1 MAGTESPSLRDWRQ
15 GSVLSESA
23 ARGFIPASIGDS
35 DPHCV
40 VLISHDCDIVNVEK
54 ETEAEVIVGRFVDAV
69 DGGLTGGKNSR
80 TLHLS
85 WSQSDR
91 IRHVELSATKKRYI
105 PKSALT
111 ISLPDTSYK
120 LDQDN
125 LATLRFWLAARYNR
139 AAFPDEFNNRLKS
152 TRVLD
157 DLVRI
162 LKPLGYL
169 ITGVYVRL
177 DTQEEL
183 PGEHPTPPYCV
194 TMFVVFAPG
203 EEPLESLE
211 RAEKAADAIADAI
224 GSRCYD
230 KAADR
235 WNWLQLD
242 QCLAI
247 SEDDLTVGHAK
258 KLQQLWLEY
267 LSLRT
272 SPQGVT
278 PFGAVIR

>member
-15 GSVLSESA
+15 GSVLSEGA
-23 ARGFIPASIGDS
+23 ARDFIPASVDASDS
-35 DPHCV
+35 PCV

-54 ETEAEVIVGRFVDAV
+54 ETEVEVIVGRFVDAV

-91 IRHVELSATKKRYI
+91 TRHVELSATKKRYI

-111 ISLPDTSYK
+111 ISRPDTSYR

-139 AAFPDEFNNRLKS
+139 AAFPDEFNNRLRS
-152 TRVLD
+152 TKALS
-157 DLVRI
+157 DLLRI
-162 LKPLGYL
+162 LKPLGNL
-169 ITGVYVRL
+169 VTGVYVRL

-183 PGEHPTPPYCV
+183 PSEHPTPPYCV

-203 EEPLESLE
+203 EDPLESLE
-211 RAEKAADAIADAI
+211 RAEKTADAIADAI
-224 GSRCYD
+224 GSRCHD

-235 WNWLQLD
+235 WSWLQLE

-247 SEDDLTVGHAK
+247 SEDDLTIGQAK
-258 KLQQLWLEY
+258 KLQQLSLEY

-278 PFGAVIR
+278 PFGAVVR

>member
-15 GSVLSESA
+15 GSVLSEGA
-23 ARGFIPASIGDS
+23 ARDLIPASVDASDS
-35 DPHCV
+35 HCV
-40 VLISHDCDIVNVEK
+40 VLISHDCDIGNVEK

-91 IRHVELSATKKRYI
+91 TRHVELSATKKRYI

-111 ISLPDTSYK
+111 ISRPDTSYR

-125 LATLRFWLAARYNR
+125 LTTLRFWLAARYNR
-139 AAFPDEFNNRLKS
+139 AAFPDEFNNRLRS
-152 TRVLD
+152 TKALT
-157 DLVRI
+157 DLLRF
-162 LKPLGYL
+162 LKPLGNL
-169 ITGVYVRL
+169 VTGVYVRL

-183 PGEHPTPPYCV
+183 PSEHPTPPYCV

-203 EEPLESLE
+203 DEPLESLE
-211 RAEKAADAIADAI
+211 RAEKTADAITDAI

-235 WNWLQLD
+235 WSWLQLK

-258 KLQQLWLEY
+258 KLQQLSLEY

-278 PFGAVIR
+278 PFGAVVR

>member
-1 MAGTESPSLRDWRQ
+1 MVGTESPSLRDWRQ
-15 GSVLSESA
+15 GSILSESA
-23 ARGFIPASIGDS
+23 ARDLIAASIGDP
-35 DPHCV
+35 DAHCV
-40 VLISHDCDIVNVEK
+40 VLISHDCDIGNVAK
-54 ETEAEVIVGRFVDAV
+54 EPDAEVIVGRFVDAV
-69 DGGLTGGKNSR
+69 DGGLTGGKSSR

-85 WSQSDR
+85 WSRSDR

-105 PKSALT
+105 PKSVLT
-111 ISLPDTSYK
+111 TSRPDTRYE
-120 LDQDN
+120 LEQDN

-139 AAFPDEFNNRLKS
+139 AAFPDEFNDRLKS
-152 TRVLD
+152 TRVLE
-157 DLVRI
+157 DLLRI
-162 LKPLGYL
+162 LKPLGNL
-169 ITGVYVRL
+169 VTGVYVRL

-183 PGEHPTPPYCV
+183 PSEHPTPPYCV
-194 TMFVVFAPG
+194 KMFVVFAPG

-235 WNWLQLD
+235 WSWLQLE

-258 KLQQLWLEY
+258 KLQQLSLEY

-272 SPQGVT
+272 SPQGIT

>member
-1 MAGTESPSLRDWRQ
+1 MQSTEVSQAGRTPGHSTSAGRSP
-15 GSVLSESA
+15 
-23 ARGFIPASIGDS
+23 I
-35 DPHCV
+35 
-40 VLISHDCDIVNVEK
+40 
-54 ETEAEVIVGRFVDAV
+54 
-69 DGGLTGGKNSR
+69 
-80 TLHLS
+80 
-85 WSQSDR
+85 
-91 IRHVELSATKKRYI
+91 
-105 PKSALT
+105 
-111 ISLPDTSYK
+111 PDTSYK

-169 ITGVYVRL
+169 VTGVYVRL
-177 DTQEEL
+177 DTQDEL
-183 PGEHPTPPYCV
+183 PKGHATPPYRV
-194 TMFVVFAPG
+194 TMFVAFASG

-211 RAEKAADAIADAI
+211 RAEKAADEIADAI
-224 GSRCYD
+224 SNRCYD
-230 KAADR
+230 KAAER

-242 QCLAI
+242 QCRAI

-278 PFGAVIR
+278 PFGAVVR